1 MAETIYPKGI
11 RTFKKHENAPDFV
24 LGTVVITPKELREWL
39 LGDGSQYLT
48 EYKGEKQIR
57 LQATTTKDG
66 SLSLKV
72 DTWKPTSKPQT
83 SAPKPEDD
91 NSGLPF

>member
-24 LGTVVITPKELREWL
+24 LGTVVITLKELREWAL
-39 LGDGSQYLT
+39 DEGSKYLT
-48 EYKGEKQIR
+48 DYKGEKQLR
-57 LQATTTKDG
+57 LQATKAMDG

-72 DTWKPTSKPQT
+72 DTWKPNQSSAKPQT
-83 SAPKPEDD
+83 DTSE
-91 NSGLPF
+91 NLPF